1 MSQPG
6 VGVGGTADVTLQ
18 EAKLTC
24 PAAWTRTDFR
34 HKNQRMW
41 DKDAMRLTSAG
52 ASPVLQ
58 EMQRPWVSPDP
69 STSLTPFLPSP
80 VGEREVQEVAGRSS
94 CPCLGCAS
102 PFTTEE
108 SQAVPG
114 LAGAVVGAQPGG
126 Y

>member
-24 PAAWTRTDFR
+24 PVAWTRTDSR

-58 EMQRPWVSPDP
+58 EVQRPWVSPDP
-69 STSLTPFLPSP
+69 SMSLTSFLPSP
-80 VGEREVQEVAGRSS
+80 VGEHGVQ
-94 CPCLGCAS
+94 
-102 PFTTEE
+102 
-108 SQAVPG
+108 G
-114 LAGAVVGAQPGG
+114 LA
-126 Y
+126 